1 MLFLVM
7 QFIEK
12 GSYKIVQKY
21 QRTQEKYIK
30 NGIIHEQ
37 IIKKVVFVSVRHFK
51 IQLLTLW
58 YIVFVQ
64 ITFKKLLE
72 KFSFLFYIK

>member
-1 MLFLVM
+1 MLFLLM

-21 QRTQEKYIK
+21 QITEEKYTK

-37 IIKKVVFVSVRHFK
+37 IIKMVVLVSVRHFK

-58 YIVFVQ
+58 YIVLFVQ
-64 ITFKKLLE
+64 FTFKKLLE
-72 KFSFLFYIK
+72 KFYIK